1 MSKSCQVADY
11 ENNRILCGNI
21 NITYTS
27 EKKLRDENF
36 KHFNCCYSQFITPVN
51 SSKLAKLMGNYPF
64 LNFNL
69 KNKLGQGLYDTGS
82 MIRLTNKEWVNQG
95 LRETEILLY
104 Q

>member
-11 ENNRILCGNI
+11 KNNSILCANI

-36 KHFNCCYSQFITPVN
+36 KHFNCSYSQCITPVN
-51 SSKLAKLMGNYPF
+51 SSKLVKLMGNYPF

>member
-11 ENNRILCGNI
+11 ENNKILCGNTS
-21 NITYTS
+21 ITYTS

-36 KHFNCCYSQFITPVN
+36 KHFNSQCVTPVN
-51 SSKLAKLMGNYPF
+51 SWKLAKLMGNYPF